1 VIKTVGSKFRH
12 TFRALKYRNYR
23 LFYFGNGVSL
33 IGTWMQAVAV
43 SWLVYRLTGSPLLLG
58 LTGFCSQIPV
68 LILTPFSGVLA
79 DRFNKYRLLIMTQT
93 LAMVQAA
100 MLAVLVFAGRP
111 QIWQIL
117 VLSSCLGIINSLDN
131 PVRQSFVLEMVEK
144 KEDLGNAIALNSS
157 LVNGARLI
165 GPSIAG
171 VMVAAL
177 GEGICFLLNAL
188 SFIAVIYSLLIMKIR
203 PQKTSARKQHFI
215 SEFKEGIRYAYVF
228 RHIFIFLAL
237 LSLVGMQYAVL
248 MPVFARE
255 ILHGGS
261 QTLGMLMAF
270 SGLGAVAGAIYLAS
284 KKSSS
289 GLSGTML
296 ISSMVLSAAITL
308 FSFSANIYVSCM
320 LLIFTGFGMMV
331 TMASGNT
338 ILQTLVDDSKRGR
351 VMSIYTIAFLG
362 MAPLG
367 SIMIGGLANL
377 IGAPHAMLVCGIFA
391 FMTAAVFGLNL
402 PSFRETVR
410 PLRAETLRAREA
422 AAIQSVDSLTS
433 PPEAQ
438 A

>member
-1 VIKTVGSKFRH
+1 
-12 TFRALKYRNYR
+12 
-23 LFYFGNGVSL
+23 
-33 IGTWMQAVAV
+33 M
-43 SWLVYRLTGSPLLLG
+43 
-58 LTGFCSQIPV
+58 
-68 LILTPFSGVLA
+68 
-79 DRFNKYRLLIMTQT
+79 
-93 LAMVQAA
+93 
-100 MLAVLVFAGRP
+100 
-111 QIWQIL
+111 
-117 VLSSCLGIINSLDN
+117 LSSCLGIINSLDV
-131 PVRQSFVLEMVEK
+131 PVRQSFVLEMVDK

-203 PQKTSARKQHFI
+203 PQKISAKKQNFMA
-215 SEFKEGIRYAYVF
+215 EFKEGIKYAYVF
-228 RHIFIFLAL
+228 RHIFLLLAL

-248 MPVFARE
+248 MPIFARE

-261 QTLGMLMAF
+261 QTLGILMAF
-270 SGLGAVAGAIYLAS
+270 SGLGAVMGAIFLAS
-284 KKSSS
+284 KKSAS

-296 ISSMVLSAAITL
+296 ISSMTFSAAITL
-308 FSFSANIYVSCM
+308 FSFSADIYVSCM
-320 LLIFTGFGMMV
+320 LLIFIGFGMMV

-351 VMSIYTIAFLG
+351 VMSIFTMSFIG

-367 SIMIGGLANL
+367 SIMIGGLANI
-377 IGAPHAMLVCGIFA
+377 IGAPHAMLMCGIFA
-391 FMTAAVFGLNL
+391 FMSAAVFGIKL
-402 PSFRETVR
+402 PRFRETVK
-410 PLRAETLRAREA
+410 PLREKALKAREA
-422 AAIQSVDSLTS
+422 AAIQSVDALTS

>member
-1 VIKTVGSKFRH
+1 MIKNFRSKFSH

-33 IGTWMQAVAV
+33 IGTWMQAIAV

-58 LTGFCSQIPV
+58 LAGFCSQIPV

-79 DRFNKYRLLIMTQT
+79 DRFNKHRLLIITQT

-100 MLAVLVFAGRP
+100 MLALLVLTGKP

-117 VLSSCLGIINSLDN
+117 ILSSCLGIINSLDI
-131 PVRQSFVLEMVEK
+131 PVRQSFVLEMVDK

-177 GEGICFLLNAL
+177 GEGICFSLNAL
-188 SFIAVIYSLLIMKIR
+188 SFIAVIYSLLIMRIR
-203 PQKTSARKQHFI
+203 PRKLVTKKQHFL
-215 SEFKEGIRYAYVF
+215 SEFKEGLQYAYVF
-228 RHIFIFLAL
+228 RHIFLFLAL

-248 MPVFARE
+248 MPVFAKE

-261 QTLGMLMAF
+261 QTLGILMAF
-270 SGLGAVAGAIYLAS
+270 SGLGAVTGAIFLAS
-284 KKSSS
+284 KKSAS

-296 ISSMVLSAAITL
+296 ISGLIFSAAITL
-308 FSFSANIYVSCM
+308 FSFSANIYTSCL

-351 VMSIYTIAFLG
+351 IMSLFTMAFIG
-362 MAPLG
+362 MAPVG
-367 SIMIGGLANL
+367 SIMIGGLANT
-377 IGAPHAMLVCGIFA
+377 IGAPHAMLMCGIFA
-391 FMTAAVFGLNL
+391 FMSAAVFGINL
-402 PSFRETVR
+402 PKFRETIR
-410 PLRAETLRAREA
+410 PLREKALRASEA
-422 AAIQSVDSLTS
+422 AAIQSVNALTS